1 MRQYESYIQIIII
14 IIEKKDK
21 IKREEMADIRASE
34 EREIFYFFFLRFSLR
49 STEIG
54 S

>member
-21 IKREEMADIRASE
+21 IKRERQLSGERE
-34 EREIFYFFFLRFSLR
+34 GVKREIFIYFSFLFFASL
-49 STEIG
+49 
-54 S
+54 